1 MALDGAFLYKTAEE
15 MRGVLVGSRVE
26 KIAQPSK
33 EELTVTFRL
42 RGGSRKVLFS
52 ANASSPRVHFTDI
65 ALENPKTPPMFCM
78 LLRKHIGSGKLVAIR
93 QNGLDRVIAFDF
105 ETVNELGDVVIVT
118 LAAEIMGRHSNLILI
133 GPEGRIID
141 AVKRV
146 SDEVSS
152 VRTVLPGGTYVLPP
166 AQDKLDLLCASDEE
180 IMARFLSL
188 PSIDCAKSLMQTLEG
203 ISPVLSRELIY
214 RALKG
219 GDIEKDRLSSYYKN
233 RIREEISALRT
244 RLLDGPCEY
253 TAVQDEAKK
262 LREFT
267 LMDLTQYGTVEKKE
281 SYDSPSAL
289 LDNFYAERD
298 RVARMKQ
305 RSHDL
310 LRLLINATER
320 ITRKL
325 AVQEEE
331 LRACADRE
339 TLRMYGDLLNANLYR
354 MEKGDRE
361 ITVENFYEESC
372 PPVTIS
378 LDPRLSPS
386 QNAQKYYAEYRKAA
400 TAEDMLKDLMAKS
413 RQELVY
419 LDSVF
424 DAVTRTEGESELLEI
439 REELAEQGYIRLP
452 KKRNRMLKAQPPM
465 KFMSSDGFSIL
476 CGRNNKQNDQLTMKT
491 AKNYDMWLHTQG
503 VAGSHVII
511 EADGKEIS
519 DQAITE
525 AAIIAAYHSKARESA
540 QVAVD
545 YTRIKFVKKPAGAK
559 PGMVIF
565 TDYQTAFVTPDEE
578 LVHRL
583 QVK

>member
-133 GPEGRIID
+133 GAEGRIID

-152 VRTVLPGGTYVLPP
+152 VRTVLPGGTYALPP

-180 IMARFLSL
+180 IMERFLSL

-281 SYDSPSAL
+281 SFDSPSAL

-400 TAEDMLKDLMAKS
+400 TAEDMLKEAN
-413 RQELVY
+413 
-419 LDSVF
+419 
-424 DAVTRTEGESELLEI
+424 G
-439 REELAEQGYIRLP
+439 ELAEIKSQAASAKAEYVKVKNLL
-452 KKRNRMLKAQPPM
+452 KNMLETQM
-465 KFMSSDGFSIL
+465 NILESSKEDF
-476 CGRNNKQNDQLTMKT
+476 
-491 AKNYDMWLHTQG
+491 
-503 VAGSHVII
+503 
-511 EADGKEIS
+511 EAEYENEI
-519 DQAITE
+519 D
-525 AAIIAAYHSKARESA
+525 
-540 QVAVD
+540 D
-545 YTRIKFVKKPAGAK
+545 
-559 PGMVIF
+559 
-565 TDYQTAFVTPDEE
+565 
-578 LVHRL
+578 
-583 QVK
+583 